1 MENLRADEHLVDLW
15 FRLRDQMMKTMAA
28 QPANAIRPPSLRD
41 AAYAYVLASLADPDH
56 RDSSRAR
63 ERAVLPGRPNE
74 TSEETI
80 ESFVNGLE
88 LGAMQALRMAWNQHR
103 TNQIANLPL
112 KDRSADGD

>member
-15 FRLRDQMMKTMAA
+15 FRLRDQMMETMGA
-28 QPANAIRPPSLRD
+28 QEGNAIRPPSLRD
-41 AAYAYVLASLADPDH
+41 AAYAYVLASRNA
-56 RDSSRAR
+56 
-63 ERAVLPGRPNE
+63 NE

-112 KDRSADGD
+112 KDRSDELQGSGKDL